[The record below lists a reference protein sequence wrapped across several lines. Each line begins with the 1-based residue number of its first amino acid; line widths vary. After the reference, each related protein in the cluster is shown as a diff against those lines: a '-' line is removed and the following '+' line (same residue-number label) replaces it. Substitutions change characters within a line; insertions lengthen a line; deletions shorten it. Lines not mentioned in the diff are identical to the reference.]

1 MYGFNF
7 LHIMIMIMLLIARR
21 ANTRQTRN
29 QIRGPHS
36 ALTDFLASNNIS
48 AAQIHDDYQRRL
60 REAETQANAEQ
71 QGNAEQGNAADN
83 DDYEDDIRESPE
95 EKKKRKRKEAA
106 TLAKIKQSKEFARRK
121 ARRIGEPDDDD
132 DYIAREM
139 MQERSRPLPGQLEN
153 CDSCSKRFTVTPYSK
168 AGPYGGLLCAK
179 CSKELGDK
187 EKKSQPKKRG
197 PRTTRRQNQSDLL
210 DGIAQEGALSLVEM
224 CTKKVADNINDID
237 EFGDLPSQLL
247 RRLSQILSKR
257 RAMTP
262 RTLNLFLRPDLGFI
276 DIYDSGKLE
285 TDDFEKIF
293 TFMPALTHVNLRF
306 AGQLKDRVIDY
317 MLGRDLKIKHLQ
329 LDAANL
335 VSDQRWQQMF
345 KKLGGQLETLRLS
358 NMDFSL
364 DDETVEIV
372 SKSCTG
378 LRRLKLGDCW
388 KISDRSLQAIANL
401 KSLEHLSL
409 SLISETKTENLVQL
423 VSRIGSNLQT
433 LSLQGFSL
441 ADDTLL
447 EMIHSRCQLLT
458 KLRFSDNSVCTDKGF
473 VKLFENWSNPPLKF
487 ADFSSTRDVDNSN
500 PDGPTDATG
509 LASNGFAACMHHSG
523 SMIRKLNIASC
534 RHISYAAF
542 EHVFGDGKSYP
553 HLKELDVSFH
563 TVIDDYLVGR
573 IFRCCPAIQ
582 KIVAFACFN
591 VRDARVPKGVML
603 IGGLRAQELV

>member
-1 MYGFNF
+1 M
-7 LHIMIMIMLLIARR
+7 
-21 ANTRQTRN
+21 ANRRQTRN

-60 REAETQANAEQ
+60 REAETRTNAERQ
-71 QGNAEQGNAADN
+71 ENIEQGNEADN
-83 DDYEDDIRESPE
+83 DEYEDDVKESPE
-95 EKKKRKRKEAA
+95 EQKKRKRKEAA
-106 TLAKIKQSKEFARRK
+106 TIAKIKQSKEFARRK
-121 ARRIGEPDDDD
+121 ARRVGEPDDDD

-153 CDSCSKRFTVTPYSK
+153 CDICSKRFTVTPYSK
-168 AGPYGGLLCAK
+168 TGPNGGLLCTK

-187 EKKSQPKKRG
+187 EKKAQPKKKG

-237 EFGDLPSQLL
+237 EFGDLPAQLL

-257 RAMTP
+257 RALTP

-285 TDDFEKIF
+285 TDDFQKIF

-317 MLGRDLKIKHLQ
+317 MLDRDLNIKHLQ

-335 VSDQRWQQMF
+335 VSDQRWRQVFQ
-345 KKLGGQLETLRLS
+345 KLGGQLETLRLS

-364 DDETVEIV
+364 DDETVEV
-372 SKSCTG
+372 MTRSCTG
-378 LRRLKLGDCW
+378 LRRLKLSDCW
-388 KISDRSLQAIANL
+388 KLSDRSLQAIANL
-401 KSLEHLSL
+401 QSLEYLSL
-409 SLISETKTENLVQL
+409 NLISETRTEHLLDL
-423 VSRIGSNLQT
+423 VSRIGSNLRT

-441 ADDTLL
+441 ADDTIL
-447 EMIHSRCQLLT
+447 EMIHDKCKLLS
-458 KLRFSDNSVCTDKGF
+458 KLRFSDNSVCTDQGF
-473 VKLFENWSNPPLKF
+473 VKLFENWSNPPLDF
-487 ADFSSTRDVDNSN
+487 ADFSSMRDVDNAN

-509 LASNGFAACMHHSG
+509 LASNGFAALMRHSG

-542 EHVFGDGKSYP
+542 DEVFADGKTYP

-563 TVIDDYLVGR
+563 TIMDDYLVGR
-573 IFRCCPAIQ
+573 IFRCCPSIQ

-591 VRDARVPKGVML
+591 VRDACVPKGVAL
-603 IGGLRAQELV
+603 IGGLRAQNLV